1 MELTREVFALF
12 FFAFGMFFT
21 LVGVVGILRLPD
33 AFSRLHASG
42 KVGTLGLLGL
52 LIGVGVIIPGS
63 IFKLVVLGLFVA
75 IVAPVNSHAIAKADK
90 EYTIRQQRQ
99 RDSSISAAGQQ
110 PAVDATTEVPVVK
123 LDQPEV
129 G

>member
-1 MELTREVFALF
+1 M
-12 FFAFGMFFT
+12 
-21 LVGVVGILRLPD
+21 
-33 AFSRLHASG
+33 
-42 KVGTLGLLGL
+42 
-52 LIGVGVIIPGS
+52 IPGS
-63 IFKLVVLGLFVA
+63 AAKLVVLGLFVA